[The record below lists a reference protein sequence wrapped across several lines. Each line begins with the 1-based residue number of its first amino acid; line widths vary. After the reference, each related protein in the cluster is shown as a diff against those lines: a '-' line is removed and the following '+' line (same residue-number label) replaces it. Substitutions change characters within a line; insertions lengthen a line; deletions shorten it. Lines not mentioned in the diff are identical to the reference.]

1 MTQIPSLA
9 AADRNRLIQDAL
21 RLRDQQREAV
31 QRQREQ
37 SFADNLRQR
46 EITEG
51 GSALAAR
58 RIQDRRD
65 VVEGLR
71 ADQDQQRDRQRARD
85 FINND
90 THFVR
95 RQYAIE
101 DEQNASRDG
110 RDLNES
116 LLLRDIAGEQNEIAE
131 LRSVQQRSE
140 DLRNR
145 QIERE
150 ARIVERRV
158 QERNDDI
165 RQEQALRRSVDQIR
179 NAATAGSSG
188 AERPRGGLLDVSG

>member
-9 AADRNRLIQDAL
+9 AADRNRLIQDVL
-21 RLRDQQREAV
+21 RQRDQEREAV

-51 GSALAAR
+51 SSALAAR

-65 VVEGLR
+65 IVDGLR
-71 ADQDQQRDRQRARD
+71 ADQDQQRDRQRTRD
-85 FINND
+85 FIDND

-95 RQYAIE
+95 RRDSIE
-101 DEQNASRDG
+101 GELNAARDG
-110 RDLNES
+110 RDLDES
-116 LLLRDIAGEQNEIAE
+116 LLLRDIAGQRNEAAE
-131 LRSVQQRSE
+131 LRTIDQRND
-140 DLRNR
+140 DLRNQ

-150 ARIVERRV
+150 ARIVERRL
-158 QERNDDI
+158 QERADDI

-179 NAATAGSSG
+179 NAAEAGSSG
-188 AERPRGGLLDVSG
+188 AERPRGGLVDVSG